1 MATEAAPAAAPASSG
16 SVLTGKVKWFNSTK
30 GFGFITPDDG
40 SEDIFVHQTSIKAEG
55 FRSLDEGEA
64 VEYTIETSAEG
75 RTKALNVTGPGGSF
89 VKGAARRDS
98 YGGGRGGYGGGG
110 FGGGYGGGRGGGRY
124 GGGRGFG
131 GGGNCYTCGQ
141 PGHIARDCPQAGS
154 APQGGARV
162 CYNCNLPCHIAKDCP
177 SGQN

>member
-110 FGGGYGGGRGGGRY
+110 
-124 GGGRGFG
+124 
-131 GGGNCYTCGQ
+131 NCYTCGQ

-162 CYNCNLPCHIAKDCP
+162 CYNCNLPGHIAKDCP